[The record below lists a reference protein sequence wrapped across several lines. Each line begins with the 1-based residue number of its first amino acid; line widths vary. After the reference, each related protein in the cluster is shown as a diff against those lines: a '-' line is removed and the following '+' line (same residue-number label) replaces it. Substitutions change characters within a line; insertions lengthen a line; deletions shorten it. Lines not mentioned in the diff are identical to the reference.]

1 MTADILIVED
11 DYSIQQLYKKLLLL
25 FDFNVVGIAGNG
37 NEAVS
42 MYKSF
47 SKKPDIILMDY
58 RMPIKNGIEA
68 TKEILNI
75 NNMAKII
82 FMSADKTIKEEA
94 LSLGVAGFKEKPIK
108 IKKLIDIINEV
119 LSR

>member
-1 MTADILIVED
+1 M
-11 DYSIQQLYKKLLLL
+11 YKNLLLL
-25 FDFNVVGIAGNG
+25 FDFNVVGIANNG

-58 RMPIKNGIEA
+58 RMPVKNGIEA
-68 TKEILNI
+68 TKEILKI

-82 FMSADKTIKEEA
+82 FLSADMTIREEA
-94 LSLGVAGFKEKPIK
+94 LSLGVASFKEKPIK
-108 IKKLIDIINEV
+108 INRLVESINRV